1 MNLDDLV
8 PTDQESN
15 QSGIANLNIKEIKQL
30 FWSIAD
36 KQTKKIDF
44 SIFLGVGLDRS
55 ILLSEDNLRK
65 IFDII
70 DRNQEGYF
78 TKEDLEHAYLARKGN
93 LNGEESKE
101 DWDLLFNEGDLD
113 GDGVINFKEFK
124 NAMLKGIIY
133 MSSFANRGAIEESK
147 AEDSVSTA
155 ITSVQLFTKQ

>member
-1 MNLDDLV
+1 M
-8 PTDQESN
+8 
-15 QSGIANLNIKEIKQL
+15 
-30 FWSIAD
+30 
-36 KQTKKIDF
+36 
-44 SIFLGVGLDRS
+44 
-55 ILLSEDNLRK
+55 RK